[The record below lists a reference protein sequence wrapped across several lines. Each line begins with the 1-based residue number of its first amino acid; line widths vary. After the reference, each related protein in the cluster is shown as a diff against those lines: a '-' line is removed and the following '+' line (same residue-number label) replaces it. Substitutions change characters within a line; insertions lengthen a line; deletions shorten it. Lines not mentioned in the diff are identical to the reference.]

1 MVNAFLRFPH
11 AGVMNLVFAAAVD
24 HTDAVLVLIGV
35 MFTAACS
42 LVGLVVTSRIKRDTR
57 TIGTDTAA
65 TAGAVNHTSEGDP
78 TLRELVQ
85 RIDAKVDTNRAVTDA
100 AIAGA
105 QAAVHETRRAVTLM
119 GTALEQLSAA
129 VRGDG

>member
-1 MVNAFLRFPH
+1 
-11 AGVMNLVFAAAVD
+11 
-24 HTDAVLVLIGV
+24 

-42 LVGLVVTSRIKRDTR
+42 LAGLLVTSRVKRDTR

-65 TAGAVNHTSEGDP
+65 TAGAVNHASEGDP

-105 QAAVHETRRAVTLM
+105 QAAVHETRRAVALM
-119 GTALEQLSAA
+119 GTALTELSAA
-129 VRGDG
+129 VRGDK